1 MPKGGGRGG
10 TCPPRFWQIR
20 RRRRQAA
27 AHRITVCPPRF
38 LDLGTCLVCI
48 TLAIA
53 EKLRGQYAGSWNV
66 LISKTMAQS
75 DSGYYFC
82 AIPGS
87 DIRLKCDIYTFTVF
101 KSQPHCKYIQFSIVS
116 TFHCNLAVQVTFFT
130 IYSPM

>member
-1 MPKGGGRGG
+1 MCTVEGR
-10 TCPPRFWQIR
+10 C
-20 RRRRQAA
+20 
-27 AHRITVCPPRF
+27 
-38 LDLGTCLVCI
+38 LEYLVCI

-75 DSGYYFC
+75 DIGYYFC

-101 KSQPHCKYIQFSIVS
+101 KSQPCY
-116 TFHCNLAVQVTFFT
+116 FT
-130 IYSPM
+130 RACIKSRNK

>member
-1 MPKGGGRGG
+1 MCATVEGR
-10 TCPPRFWQIR
+10 C
-20 RRRRQAA
+20 
-27 AHRITVCPPRF
+27 
-38 LDLGTCLVCI
+38 LEYLVCI

-87 DIRLKCDIYTFTVF
+87 DIRLKCDVYTFTVF
-101 KSQPHCKYIQFSIVS
+101 LSNQEINSNGKKKVALLLLVSPVFVPSCIFRSQDLVNIHIFFFILGV
-116 TFHCNLAVQVTFFT
+116 FHKLC
-130 IYSPM
+130 